1 MNSGCRVYEVEW
13 WRWAAM
19 VVLRLMNDD
28 EKKLKE
34 GIWWS
39 EERCYEKWRKNWA
52 WEEENT
58 ALKRKCEFRICSWGN
73 AKISHSCE
81 IPDREHGFSIFAS
94 KTNSHMVGIWFAFLW
109 NSHKG
114 FWEGTKSMFFLKL
127 PQKHFRTR
135 DVSCENFSQQEVL
148 CENGWIFVFSP
159 LFSLVFTMTS
169 FFKLSY
175 LNVNTKNQ
183 FKTH

>member
-1 MNSGCRVYEVEW
+1 MVEKNWKLKWWTVMNSGCRVYEVEW

-19 VVLRLMNDD
+19 VVLRVGNYD

-39 EERCYEKWRKNWA
+39 EERCYEKWRRIWA

-58 ALKRKCEFRICSWGN
+58 ALKRNCEFRICSWGN

-81 IPDREHGFSIFAS
+81 NPDREHGFSIFAS

-114 FWEGTKSMFFLKL
+114 FGKGPRAYFFGNCHKS
-127 PQKHFRTR
+127 
-135 DVSCENFSQQEVL
+135 
-148 CENGWIFVFSP
+148 IFA
-159 LFSLVFTMTS
+159 
-169 FFKLSY
+169 
-175 LNVNTKNQ
+175 
-183 FKTH
+183 

>member
-19 VVLRLMNDD
+19 VVLRVGNYD

-39 EERCYEKWRKNWA
+39 EERCYEKWRRIWA

-114 FWEGTKSMFFLKL
+114 FGKGPRACFFLTATKAFSHNIRGNAKISHMGGVMRKWLKL
-127 PQKHFRTR
+127 VF
-135 DVSCENFSQQEVL
+135 
-148 CENGWIFVFSP
+148 FSP
-159 LFSLVFTMTS
+159 VLPCFHHDFIPQA
-169 FFKLSY
+169 FPPEC
-175 LNVNTKNQ
+175 
-183 FKTH
+183 